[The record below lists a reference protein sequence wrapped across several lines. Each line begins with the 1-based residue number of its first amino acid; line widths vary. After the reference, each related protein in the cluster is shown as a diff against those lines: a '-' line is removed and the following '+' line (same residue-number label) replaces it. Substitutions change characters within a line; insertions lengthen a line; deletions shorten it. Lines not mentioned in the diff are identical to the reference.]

1 MLRSLINGSVA
12 TSKES
17 IVKATSSANWRRLSQ
32 HCLAYVLQGS
42 RMSPRTLART
52 TGALSLLL
60 LLGGIVAQG
69 VIADGLVVPR
79 DAVATANNILA
90 QPKLYAFGYTMFL
103 IEMAAQVAMTTLFY
117 VLLRPVDRTAAL
129 LALVFG
135 LVGATI
141 KTVARAFYY
150 APLLVLGGASYLTVF
165 DASQLQALS
174 LLLVKINNQTANM
187 SLVFLGLSTFF
198 QGYLIVK
205 STFLP
210 RFLGV
215 VAMISGLSWLVYLY
229 PSQLRPLIIA

>member
-1 MLRSLINGSVA
+1 MLRSLIYGSVA

-69 VIADGLVVPR
+69 VIANGLVVPR

-117 VLLRPVDRTAAL
+117 VLLRPVDRDRKSTRLNSSHSQISYA
-129 LALVFG
+129 VFC
-135 LVGATI
+135 L
-141 KTVARAFYY
+141 KKKKKKK
-150 APLLVLGGASYLTVF
+150 
-165 DASQLQALS
+165 
-174 LLLVKINNQTANM
+174 KINTNKKKKKKKNKR
-187 SLVFLGLSTFF
+187 S
-198 QGYLIVK
+198 
-205 STFLP
+205 
-210 RFLGV
+210 
-215 VAMISGLSWLVYLY
+215 
-229 PSQLRPLIIA
+229 

>member
-1 MLRSLINGSVA
+1 
-12 TSKES
+12 
-17 IVKATSSANWRRLSQ
+17 
-32 HCLAYVLQGS
+32 
-42 RMSPRTLART
+42 MSPKTLART
-52 TGALSLLL
+52 TGAFSLLV

-69 VIADGLVVPR
+69 VIANGLVVPR
-79 DAVATANNILA
+79 DAVATATNILA
-90 QPKLYAFGYTMFL
+90 QPKLYAFGYTVFL
-103 IEMAAQVAMTTLFY
+103 IEMAAQMAMTTLFY

-165 DASQLQALS
+165 DASQLQTLS
-174 LLLVKINNQTANM
+174 LLFVKINNQIANM
-187 SLVFLGLSTFF
+187 ALVFLGISTFF
-198 QGYLIVK
+198 LGYLIAK

-215 VAMISGLSWLVYLY
+215 VSMVSGLGWLVYLY
-229 PSQLRPLIIA
+229 PALGSPLFYYLIVLAMLGVLLTSAWLLVRGVDEQRWREQAQVG

>member
-1 MLRSLINGSVA
+1 
-12 TSKES
+12 
-17 IVKATSSANWRRLSQ
+17 
-32 HCLAYVLQGS
+32 
-42 RMSPRTLART
+42 MSPKTLART
-52 TGALSLLL
+52 TGVFYLVV

-69 VIADGLVVPR
+69 LIANGLVVPR
-79 DAVATANNILA
+79 DAVATATNILSHSR
-90 QPKLYAFGYTMFL
+90 LYAFGYTVFL

-117 VLLRPVDRTAAL
+117 VLLRPIDRTAAL
-129 LALVFG
+129 LWLVFG

-150 APLLVLGGASYLTVF
+150 APLLVLGGAGYLTVF

-174 LLLVKINNQTANM
+174 LLLVKINNQIANM
-187 SLVFLGLSTFF
+187 ALVFLGISTFF

-215 VAMISGLSWLVYLY
+215 VTLISGLGWLTYLY
-229 PSQLRPLIIA
+229 PALGSALFYYLVVFAMLGLLLTSGWLLVRGVDEQRWREQAQVAAASP